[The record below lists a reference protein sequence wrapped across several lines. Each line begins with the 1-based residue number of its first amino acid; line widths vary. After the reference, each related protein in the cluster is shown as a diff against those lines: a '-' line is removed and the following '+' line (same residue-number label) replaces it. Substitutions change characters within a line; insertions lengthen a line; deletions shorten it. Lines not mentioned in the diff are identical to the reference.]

1 MERPLDRLKRK
12 VEVENLWLFI
22 LKLLSEKKR
31 CGKEIR
37 EEVTQRFGFWI
48 GNVTAY
54 KVLYLLERSK
64 YITSK
69 KLGKRRMYEL
79 TAKGKRELEEAL
91 SYLRSILS
99 RLGQEL
105 HSLRKSK

>member
-1 MERPLDRLKRK
+1 MERPLERLKRK

-22 LKLLSEKKR
+22 LKLLSERER

-37 EEVTQRFGFWI
+37 EEVRKRFGFWI

-54 KVLYLLERSK
+54 KVLYLLERGR

-69 KLGKRRMYEL
+69 KMGKKRVYGL
-79 TAKGKRELEEAL
+79 TTKGRKEIEEAL
-91 SYLRSILS
+91 DYFRSLLS
-99 RLGQEL
+99 RLA
-105 HSLRKSK
+105 